1 MGGSAT
7 NGALFNTQ
15 QGSVTWSGFLGG
27 RQFPASRTIAFAVTV
42 NPGIADDTQITNVA
56 TGTLFLPNQSLLQPQ
71 VALPINVDCPPP
83 PITFTLNKNRAFSR
97 PLCPGSNIAYSI
109 RLDNT
114 SQRGNLL
121 DYSIEDAIPPSTTF
135 AGGITGGGVFDS
147 AMDKITW
154 TESLGPGETRFF
166 GFSVTVDT
174 VPDQT
179 LIRNRATATLS
190 DPQIGDS
197 KTGEVEVQDGVDCPR
212 PTGSLTW
219 TGAENSDLCNPNNF
233 EPAFEPGPD
242 DDVIIPAN
250 SPLAILSQSKQL
262 RSVTVGVGSILRIEG
277 GSLSLSTASRV
288 DGLLVIGSGE
298 ASAGA
303 SAVQGGVSGSL
314 TIQGDVSGTG
324 KITNFA
330 QLILSSVNLN
340 VELETEGTVA
350 VNGLVNLTR
359 RSENRGNYSL
369 DDGDSLHYQGDGHD
383 LAMTL
388 NGPANSASDAVVFL
402 QQATTATVQVDASSS
417 ADVTGPVEVRGHLTV
432 IIAGAPPVNGMSSPQ
447 TGSSESGTVT
457 WSGGN
462 IDFGG
467 GSSLKNEGAMTLN
480 DPGDGSP
487 AMTVENDAEFSNA
500 GTVTWNGGTIRLEGN
515 AQLVN
520 EASGEFSGSGTIEGS
535 VLNAGLFQ
543 VGNSIDSITVTG
555 KYTQLGTGELRMELA
570 GASSFDTLLVGTA
583 AMESASLG
591 GTLSVSLI
599 DAFTPAAGNSFLIV
613 DGPTEG
619 SFSNCTPSEATC
631 TGFPALA
638 PGLIWEVTQGSV
650 TLSVLQPGA
659 DLELK
664 KVADKTL
671 ADVGDTATFT
681 VTLENKGPL
690 TATNIQVSDPVPS
703 GLTDVVSSGGYDQ
716 GTGIWTVP
724 SLAKDA
730 TTTLTLTGEL
740 SSSGT
745 ITNTAELIAVDQI
758 DPDSTPN
765 NGDESEDDHVSVSV
779 SVDKVADLDISKID
793 DPDPVNPGNNL
804 TYTLS
809 ATNKGPSQATSV
821 TVIDTLPS
829 GITFVEAAGAGWS
842 CSEVAKTVTCT
853 RGSLDAAETSPDI
866 TISVAVDFST
876 NGELEN
882 TATVSASEKDNKQED
897 NSQTI
902 GTTVAVSPLYFAQF
916 GDGEVA
922 SAGLVQPSGAG
933 TLQLS
938 SEFFLL
944 NPGKGMEAAAT
955 ILIKGD
961 DGQPLTNVD
970 LNGATLPQGAVDV
983 TVPACGMRILRTD
996 GQGPLQAGSASVT
1009 SDKQLS
1015 GVVVFSSGIGAA
1027 GVGAS
1032 TALPAFVA
1040 PMIKKAEISTGIAFQ
1055 NPGMDPVMVN
1065 LELRNSDGDL
1075 LATAVITL
1083 DGMGHQALFVDEIAW
1098 TPEPGVT
1105 LDFADF
1111 EGLVKA
1117 TTSAGGVAAT
1127 VIQTRPQEF
1136 VTMPVSAPTET
1147 GNLELLFAQ
1156 FGDGEQSGVSVSSEI
1171 ILLNLSKTMSAQ
1183 ATIVLKGDDGIP
1195 LSGAD
1200 LEGQVLVGGT
1210 RDVTIPAC
1218 GMRIL
1223 RTDGEGPLQVG
1234 SATVTSDRPLAGVI
1248 VFDSSAGAAGVGSS
1262 RRLPGFAAPM
1272 IKNAT
1277 TSTGIAVQNPGNDP
1291 VTIDLQLRSPEG
1303 ALLATASIVLPGMG
1317 HRALFVDE
1325 IDWTPEAGITLD
1337 LSDFEGLL
1345 KGTSSEG
1352 PVAATVIQTRGE
1364 ILFVTMPVT
1373 LSN

>member
-1 MGGSAT
+1 
-7 NGALFNTQ
+7 
-15 QGSVTWSGFLGG
+15 
-27 RQFPASRTIAFAVTV
+27 
-42 NPGIADDTQITNVA
+42 
-56 TGTLFLPNQSLLQPQ
+56 
-71 VALPINVDCPPP
+71 
-83 PITFTLNKNRAFSR
+83 
-97 PLCPGSNIAYSI
+97 
-109 RLDNT
+109 
-114 SQRGNLL
+114 
-121 DYSIEDAIPPSTTF
+121 
-135 AGGITGGGVFDS
+135 
-147 AMDKITW
+147 
-154 TESLGPGETRFF
+154 
-166 GFSVTVDT
+166 
-174 VPDQT
+174 
-179 LIRNRATATLS
+179 
-190 DPQIGDS
+190 
-197 KTGEVEVQDGVDCPR
+197 
-212 PTGSLTW
+212 
-219 TGAENSDLCNPNNF
+219 
-233 EPAFEPGPD
+233 
-242 DDVIIPAN
+242 
-250 SPLAILSQSKQL
+250 
-262 RSVTVGVGSILRIEG
+262 
-277 GSLSLSTASRV
+277 
-288 DGLLVIGSGE
+288 
-298 ASAGA
+298 
-303 SAVQGGVSGSL
+303 
-314 TIQGDVSGTG
+314 
-324 KITNFA
+324 
-330 QLILSSVNLN
+330 
-340 VELETEGTVA
+340 
-350 VNGLVNLTR
+350 
-359 RSENRGNYSL
+359 
-369 DDGDSLHYQGDGHD
+369 
-383 LAMTL
+383 
-388 NGPANSASDAVVFL
+388 
-402 QQATTATVQVDASSS
+402 
-417 ADVTGPVEVRGHLTV
+417 
-432 IIAGAPPVNGMSSPQ
+432 
-447 TGSSESGTVT
+447 
-457 WSGGN
+457 
-462 IDFGG
+462 
-467 GSSLKNEGAMTLN
+467 
-480 DPGDGSP
+480 
-487 AMTVENDAEFSNA
+487 MTVENDSEFSNA

-520 EASGEFSGSGTIEGS
+520 EASGEFSGSGTIEGD

-543 VGNSIDSITVTG
+543 VGSSIDSITVTG
-555 KYTQLGTGELRMELA
+555 KYTQFGTGELRMELA
-570 GASSFDTLLVGTA
+570 GTSSFDTLQVGTA

-599 DAFTPAAGNSFLIV
+599 DAFAPAAGNSFLIV

-619 SFSNCTPSEATC
+619 SFSNCTPSTC
-631 TGFPALA
+631 TGLPALA

-650 TLSVLQPGA
+650 RLSVVQPGA

-664 KVADKTL
+664 KVADKTS

-690 TATNIQVSDPVPS
+690 TATNIQVSDPVPT
-703 GLTDVVSSGGYDQ
+703 GLTDIVSSGGYDQ

-724 SLAKDA
+724 SLAQDA
-730 TTTLTLTGEL
+730 TATLTLTGEL

-765 NGDESEDDHVSVSV
+765 NGDENEDDHVSVSV
-779 SVDKVADLDISKID
+779 SVDKVADLDISKMD
-793 DPDPVNPGNNL
+793 DPDPVNPGRNL

-809 ATNKGPSQATSV
+809 VTNKGPSPATNV
-821 TVIDTLPS
+821 TVTDTLPG
-829 GITFVEAAGAGWS
+829 GITFVAAAGAGWN
-842 CSEVAKTVTCT
+842 CSELAKTVTCT
-853 RGSLDAAETSPDI
+853 RGSLDAAETSPDV

-876 NGELEN
+876 SGELEN
-882 TATVSASEKDNKQED
+882 TATVSASEKDDKQED

-902 GTTVAVSPLYFAQF
+902 STTVAVSPLYFAQF
-916 GDGEVA
+916 GDGEIA
-922 SAGLVQPSGAG
+922 SAGLAQPLGAS

-944 NPGKGMEAAAT
+944 NPNKVMEAAAT
-955 ILIKGD
+955 ILVKGD

-970 LNGATLPQGAVDV
+970 LNGATLPQGEVDV
-983 TVPACGMRILRTD
+983 TVPVCGMRILRTD
-996 GQGPLQAGSASVT
+996 GQGLLQAGSATVT

-1055 NPGMDPVMVN
+1055 NPGLDQVMVN

-1075 LATAVITL
+1075 LATASIIL
-1083 DGMGHQALFVDEIAW
+1083 EGMGHRALFVDEIAW
-1098 TPEPGVT
+1098 TPEPGVS

-1117 TTSAGGVAAT
+1117 TASAGGVAAT

-1136 VTMPVSAPTET
+1136 VTMPVSAPTEA

-1156 FGDGEQSGVSVSSEI
+1156 FGDGEQGGVGVSSEI
-1171 ILLNLSKTMSAQ
+1171 ILINLSKTMSAQ
-1183 ATIVLKGDDGIP
+1183 ATIVLKGDDGLP

-1234 SATVTSDRPLAGVI
+1234 SATVTSDKPLAGVI

-1272 IKNAT
+1272 IKNAAT
-1277 TSTGIAVQNPGNDP
+1277 NTGIAVQNPGNDP
-1291 VTIDLQLRSPEG
+1291 VTIDLQLRSLEG
-1303 ALLATASIVLPGMG
+1303 ALLATASITLAGMG